1 MKVQLDREQVIIF
14 TVHHRIEGELHLP
27 PTTRLSDRMN
37 QAKDFLPITSSRIYS
52 MDGRLLYETN
62 VVMVHKAH
70 VVMLMERH
78 ATV

>member
-27 PTTRLSDRMN
+27 STTRLSDRMN

>member
-1 MKVQLDREQVIIF
+1 VKVQLDREQVIIF

-27 PTTRLSDRMN
+27 STTRLSDRMN